1 MVRGGFR
8 HLVVLD
14 GGEVTGIL
22 AMRDIV
28 RAWLKEYAS
37 PELVG

>member
-14 GGEVTGIL
+14 AGEVAGIL

-28 RAWLKEYAS
+28 RAWSQEHVS